1 MTLVNVDA
9 ARWVMRQIAMDRLTS
24 PGAKLGRIVLP
35 TEVILRRVV
44 NRLKA
49 ECM

>member
-9 ARWVMRQIAMDRLTS
+9 ACRVMRQSAMDRLTS
-24 PGAKLGRIVLP
+24 SGTKLGGIVFP
-35 TEVILRRVV
+35 MEVIV

-49 ECM
+49 KSM